1 MKLSSRSACMASAGL
16 CAALLLAG
24 CGQPPDAVQGP
35 IPPQVAV
42 LEDTTGLSLPEPSSS
57 EYCQAAQQI
66 LASTELRGENEVFT
80 DMPAYRRSKSA
91 ANPHR
96 IYQVVTYEGALPIVV
111 SCKVKTAAHLRA
123 VYGPEAAGTQH
134 ACADLSRRVQATAV
148 ARLQADGQT
157 EAAQRAAA
165 FVIDDNEPYTTGQA
179 YLADFELS
187 YLGENGAVHLSSPG
201 LFQDYDSW
209 ITRFL
214 PWQVQ
219 GQQYCHTATVDYV
232 VALASG
238 EMAPG
243 TVITTAED
251 APVTPR

>member
-1 MKLSSRSACMASAGL
+1 MSLSPRSACLAFAGL
-16 CAALLLAG
+16 SATLMLAG
-24 CGQPPDAVQGP
+24 CGEPPGAVQGP
-35 IPPQVAV
+35 IPPRVAV
-42 LEDTTGLSLPEPSSS
+42 LEDTSGVVLPDPTSS

-66 LASTELRGENEVFT
+66 LASTELRGENTVFT

-91 ANPHR
+91 ANPHL
-96 IYQVVTYEGALPIVV
+96 IYQVVTYEGAMPIVV
-111 SCKVKTAAHLRA
+111 SCKLKTSAHLRA

-134 ACADLSRRVQATAV
+134 GCGELTRRAQSVAV
-148 ARLQADGQT
+148 ARL
-157 EAAQRAAA
+157 EAAGEIEAARRAAA
-165 FVIDDNEPYTTGQA
+165 FVIDENEPVTTGTA

-187 YLGENGAVHLSSPG
+187 YVGTDGAIHLSSPF
-201 LFQDYDSW
+201 LFQNYDSW

-219 GQQYCHTATVDYV
+219 GQQYCHTATADYI
-232 VALASG
+232 VALALG

-243 TVITTAED
+243 TLITTTED